1 MKGILMSEDNK
12 KNLEDV
18 ANELL
23 ELEKEL
29 FMPGD
34 VKSKEKRIENIL
46 KFIEEENF

>member
-1 MKGILMSEDNK
+1 MSEFNN

-18 ANELL
+18 ANKLL

-34 VKSKEKRIENIL
+34 VKSKEKRIETIL
-46 KFIEEENF
+46 EFIEEEDF